1 MIRTDSD
8 LVEGYH
14 SPTHLRRS
22 GKVSYKFT
30 INGRTFSGNVG
41 SVAIVNG
48 RIFVDGKEVDSEGE
62 ALSGVVEV
70 RILEGTIQNL
80 KSDVSITVEKGDV
93 LGNVDARMSV
103 TVHGN
108 VQGDVDAGQSVTIRG
123 NVGGDVD
130 AGQSV
135 SCGDVKGN
143 VDAGMSVKRR

>member
-1 MIRTDSD
+1 
-8 LVEGYH
+8 L
-14 SPTHLRRS
+14 
-22 GKVSYKFT
+22 SYKFT
-30 INGRTFSGNVG
+30 INGTTFSGDVA
-41 SVAIVNG
+41 SVAIING
-48 RIFVDGKEVDSEGE
+48 RVFVDGKEVDPEGKP
-62 ALSGVVEV
+62 LSGVVEV

-80 KSDVSITVEKGDV
+80 KSDASITVEKGDV

-108 VQGDVDAGQSVTIRG
+108 VHGNVDAGQSITIRG